1 MKMSREEEKQLFGH
15 KVISC
20 KLAARNQEKMLMR
33 IHLAETIKLVKKDID
48 NTAI

>member
-1 MKMSREEEKQLFGH
+1 MKMSREEEKQQSGH

-20 KLAARNQEKMLMR
+20 KLAVRNQEKMLKR
-33 IHLAETIKLVKKDID
+33 IHLAETIKLAKRVID